1 MKKLIIISP
10 IIILL
15 SFQSGKY
22 DIEYGKKLFMA
33 NCAACHNPT
42 SPAVGPPFQLIRLDY
57 DTNRIFTFIR
67 NHDSFAK
74 SDDIKAKYLY
84 TIWHRTSF
92 SDKFYNLSNNELL
105 SILNYIDTFSNYNTQ
120 YYNHRKLSIS
130 QIQYILTKLDTM
142 QFEDPFK
149 RLNYLDSLA
158 GK

>member
-10 IIILL
+10 IFLLL

-22 DIEYGKKLFMA
+22 DIEHGKKLFMA

-42 SPAVGPPFQLIRLDY
+42 TPVVGPPFQLIRQDY

-74 SDDIKAKYLY
+74 SDDIKANYLHN
-84 TIWHRTSF
+84 IWQRTSF
-92 SDKFYNLSNNELL
+92 STTFHNLNNNDLFA
-105 SILNYIDTFSNYNTQ
+105 ILNYVDTFSSYKAK
-120 YYNHRKLSIS
+120 YYNHRKLSIL
-130 QIQYILTKLDTM
+130 QIQSILTTLDTM
-142 QFEDPFK
+142 KFEDPFK
-149 RLNYLDSLA
+149 RMEYIDSLA

>member
-10 IIILL
+10 IFLLL

-22 DIEYGKKLFMA
+22 DIEHGKKLFMA

-42 SPAVGPPFQLIRLDY
+42 TPVVGPPFQLIRQDY

-74 SDDIKAKYLY
+74 SDDIKANYLHK
-84 TIWHRTSF
+84 IWQRTSF
-92 SDKFYNLSNNELL
+92 STTFHNLNNNDLFA
-105 SILNYIDTFSNYNTQ
+105 ILNYVDTFSSYKAK
-120 YYNHRKLSIS
+120 YYNHRKLSIL
-130 QIQYILTKLDTM
+130 QIQSILTTLDTM
-142 QFEDPFK
+142 KFEDPFK
-149 RLNYLDSLA
+149 RMEYIDSLA